1 MKLKIT
7 SILVAACVGSFT
19 INSYADDLL
28 QIYQLAQQKDPVLL
42 QAKAKRDASFEAISQ
57 SQAALLPQI
66 NLTAGYTASTGHN
79 STNSARF
86 SDYFKYSQAT
96 TGLSLSQSIFSK
108 ANWLNL
114 GIAEKTA
121 TQQDALYK
129 YQEQDLIV
137 RVATAYFNVLRAID
151 NLSYVRANKASIA
164 RQLEQTTQQYKVGL
178 TPITDV
184 NESQAEYD
192 RTVAQEIQS
201 ENTLTNSYEALRE
214 IIGIRPK
221 KLKLLDTKLFAPAQ
235 LKQDKKFW
243 MDQAIDK
250 NLQLNAERIAKQIS
264 NEQINLA
271 QSGHLPTL
279 SLVANGTS
287 GYMKFK
293 GSDVSS
299 NSMGNTNQGTIGLQ
313 FSMPLY
319 QGGSVNSQVRQARY
333 NYVQTSQA
341 LVQTFRTVQVNLY
354 QTYNDVRANLSSI
367 KAYKQTVVSSLS
379 ALKATEAGF
388 DVGTR
393 TIVDVQDST
402 SNYYQSKEQL
412 AGSRYD
418 YIVNMLTL
426 KELAG
431 TLKLTDLQNINNLL
445 YQPKNQIPKQSTAPS
460 LNQRSK

>member
-19 INSYADDLL
+19 VNSYADDLL

-42 QAKAKRDASFEAISQ
+42 QAKAKRDASFEKISQ

-79 STNSARF
+79 STDSESY
-86 SDYFKYSQAT
+86 SDLYKYHQSTA
-96 TGLSLSQSIFSK
+96 GLSLSQSIFSK

-129 YQEQDLIV
+129 YQQQHLIV

-151 NLSYVRANKASIA
+151 NLSYVRANKASVA
-164 RQLEQTTQQYKVGL
+164 RQLEQTKQRYKVGL

-201 ENTLTNSYEALRE
+201 ENTLANSYEALRD
-214 IIGIRPK
+214 IIGIRPQN
-221 KLKLLDTKLFAPAQ
+221 LKLLNTKLFAPAPLQ
-235 LKQDKKFW
+235 QAKKFW
-243 MDQAIDK
+243 MNQAIDK
-250 NLQLNAERIAKQIS
+250 NLQLNAERISKQIS
-264 NEQINLA
+264 EQQIDLA
-271 QSGHLPTL
+271 KSGHLPTL
-279 SLVANGTS
+279 SLVADGTT
-287 GYMKFK
+287 GYMSFDK
-293 GSDVSS
+293 SDLS
-299 NSMGNTNQGTIGLQ
+299 NYQSGHTNQGTIGLQ

-319 QGGSVNSQVRQARY
+319 QGGSVNSQVLQARY
-333 NYVQTSQA
+333 NYVQASQA

-367 KAYKQTVVSSLS
+367 KAYKQTVASSLS

-412 AGSRYD
+412 AGARYD

-426 KELAG
+426 KEFAG
-431 TLKLTDLQNINNLL
+431 TLKLTDLQSINNLL
-445 YQPKNQIPKQSTAPS
+445 YQPQDQIPKQPVAPG